1 MSAAP
6 QAEQPRPAPEPGDA
20 SRPLSWQEH
29 QAAGDAAWNEALA
42 RTSILR
48 PEGGENPLPLD
59 EATIDLYEQVS
70 AHMKAVIFLGPDG
83 PPDPFNLMKLGGSQ
97 AARAEATPVGVF
109 EHGWVGD
116 KQSGLQDAARSNL
129 QRAAAMLMGDEVHTA
144 QALAGEMT
152 DVDPSEVMP
161 ELAVEAADE
170 ASTGELKA
178 VGADIYAGKVT
189 PEQLEAEGVEGM
201 ERYIWERGGEPDSG
215 PEFMLRLSAKA
226 VEQLTGEHQLPGHD
240 PSEHQELQAA

>member
-6 QAEQPRPAPEPGDA
+6 QAEQPRPAPEPGEA
-20 SRPLSWQEH
+20 PRPMTWQEH
-29 QAAGDAAWNEALA
+29 LVAGDEAWNQALE
-42 RTSILR
+42 RTQILR
-48 PEGGENPLPLD
+48 PEGSENPVPLD
-59 EATIDLYEQVS
+59 DATVELYEQVS
-70 AHMKAVIFLGPDG
+70 AHMKAAIFLGPDG
-83 PPDPFNLMKLGGSQ
+83 PTDPFVLLKLGGSQ
-97 AARAEATPVGVF
+97 AARAEATPLGVF

-129 QRAAAMLMGDEVHTA
+129 QRAAAMLMGDEVHTS

-170 ASTGELKA
+170 SGTAELVTA
-178 VGADIYAGKVT
+178 AGDVEADRVT
-189 PEQLEAEGVEGM
+189 ARQLEAEGIEGM
-201 ERYIWERGGEPDSG
+201 ERYIRERGGEPDSG

-226 VEQLTGEHQLPGHD
+226 VEQLTGEHELLPG
-240 PSEHQELQAA
+240 